1 MLKDNSFKKFL
12 EERAFINHLGDCIT
26 MDAKTQIDVV
36 YSTSTQGLAGN
47 YASYFSDHFA
57 IFYQTEI
64 DRDQLGITRTNNIL
78 PFKLKIK
85 TLRLNRKLIILMK
98 V

>member
-12 EERAFINHLGDCIT
+12 EENAFINHLGDCIT

-64 DRDQLGITRTNNIL
+64 DRDQLGITRTNNKEDS
-78 PFKLKIK
+78 KLESNDVDMEEEMNTPI
-85 TLRLNRKLIILMK
+85 
-98 V
+98 